1 MVIRMNIKKYKLFEN
16 FMLQNM
22 KDSAHDCH
30 HIYRVLYTALDIAS
44 FEENVNYEVLICAC
58 LLHDIGR
65 TEQFQNPSL
74 CHAAIGADKAY
85 QFLLGQ
91 GYDSEYAER
100 VKSCIKSHRYR
111 ADALPVSLEAK
122 ILFDADKIDVSG
134 TIGIA
139 RTLIYQGHV
148 CDPIYTLRE
157 DGTVSDGE
165 GDEEPSFFKEYKY
178 KLEGIY
184 TKFFTKRGQEL
195 ALERQKSAIDFYEN
209 MKKEVKATYSTGEKL
224 LAKNLE
230 NFSNKSN

>member
-1 MVIRMNIKKYKLFEN
+1 MNITKYKLFED

-22 KDSAHDCH
+22 KDSAHDSH

-44 FEENVNYEVLICAC
+44 YEENVNYDVLICAC

-65 TEQFQNPSL
+65 TEQFKNSSL
-74 CHAAIGADKAY
+74 CHAAVGADKAY
-85 QFLLGQ
+85 HFLMVQ
-91 GYDSEYAER
+91 GYDNVYAER

-111 ADALPVSLEAK
+111 ADAPPVSLEAK
-122 ILFDADKIDVSG
+122 ILFDADKIDVTG

-139 RTLIYQGHV
+139 RTLIYQGHI
-148 CDPIYTLRE
+148 CEPLYTLRE
-157 DGTVSDGE
+157 DGTVSGGE

-209 MKKEVKATYSTGEKL
+209 MKKEVKTTYSTGEKL

-230 NFSNKSN
+230 DFSNKSN